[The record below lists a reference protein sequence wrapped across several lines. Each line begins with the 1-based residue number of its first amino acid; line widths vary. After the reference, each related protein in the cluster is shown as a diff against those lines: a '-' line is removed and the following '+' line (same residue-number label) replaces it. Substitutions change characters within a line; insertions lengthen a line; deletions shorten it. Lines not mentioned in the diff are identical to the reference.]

1 MSEKNSQDR
10 QVFLISGMHR
20 SGTSLTAS
28 LLQKVGVNIG
38 KKLVGPEYGNIKGH
52 FENIDF
58 VKFHQEILRS
68 QNIDDLGSNLL
79 DEQEIVIGEKEKKKG
94 RQLIKKHQKGNALWG
109 WKDPRNTLFL
119 DLWLELLP
127 QANFIFIFRSPWEV
141 VDSLY
146 RRGTDENLVES
157 PEVAV
162 KMWQLYNRRILNF
175 YQKFP
180 QQCSIA
186 NVYQVGKNPEGFLKA
201 VKDRKSVV

>member
-1 MSEKNSQDR
+1 MSTKNSKNNQA
-10 QVFLISGMHR
+10 FLIAGMHR

-79 DEQEIVIGEKEKKKG
+79 DEQEIAIGEGEKKRG
-94 RQLIKKHQKGNALWG
+94 RQLIKKHQRGNALWG
-109 WKDPRNTLFL
+109 WKDPRTTLFL

-127 QANFIFIFRSPWEV
+127 QANFIFIYRTPWEV

-175 YQKFP
+175 SEKLP
-180 QQCSIA
+180 EKCLIA
-186 NVYQVGKNPEGFLKA
+186 NVYQVGKNPEGTHH
-201 VKDRKSVV
+201 RT